1 VAELPGAGAVE
12 RREHTLGMAAPR
24 AARSPL
30 ALLAS
35 LAALLAGACELK
47 QPPSASDSAA
57 VRAAQA
63 RWDSAAAATLAAQRA
78 AQRGAA
84 TPVPAGA
91 APPKVAVPD
100 VTAPGGAAAAAAVES
115 VAAGGDVGRE
125 VSREIEPVPVE
136 PPDTSAAP
144 RATAEELAT
153 LSQGL
158 VMPVAG
164 VSAAQLVDSF
174 DDARGSRRHDA
185 LDILAPRGT
194 PVLSA
199 ADGRLLR
206 MTSSANGGLMVY
218 ATDASE
224 RFILMYAHLDR
235 YASGLAEGMVLR
247 RGDRLGDVGTTGNA
261 PPNTP
266 HLHFA
271 ISRAGTVKEWWKG
284 TPVNPLPLLRPS
296 TP

>member
-1 VAELPGAGAVE
+1 
-12 RREHTLGMAAPR
+12 MAARR
-24 AARSPL
+24 AAATSVL
-30 ALLAS
+30 A
-35 LAALLAGACELK
+35 LAALLAGACEVK
-47 QPPSASDSAA
+47 QPPTARDSAA

-63 RWDSAAAATLAAQRA
+63 RWDSAAAAVRA
-78 AQRGAA
+78 AQVARARGDSAA
-84 TPVPAGA
+84 PAA
-91 APPKVAVPD
+91 APPAVTVPD
-100 VTAPGGAAAAAAVES
+100 VTVPGAAAAASADS
-115 VAAGGDVGRE
+115 VRLDS
-125 VSREIEPVPVE
+125 VSRDGVAVRAGEPIE
-136 PPDTSAAP
+136 PPDTTAAP

-153 LSQGL
+153 LAQGL

-164 VSAAQLVDSF
+164 VTKEQLVDSF
-174 DDARGSRRHDA
+174 DEARGSRRHDA

-194 PVLSA
+194 PVVSA

-206 MTSSANGGLMVY
+206 MISSENGGLMVY

-235 YASGLAEGMVLR
+235 YASGLTEGMVLR

-271 ISRAGTVKEWWKG
+271 ISRAGNVRDWWKG

>member
-1 VAELPGAGAVE
+1 
-12 RREHTLGMAAPR
+12 MAARR
-24 AARSPL
+24 AAAPAL
-30 ALLAS
+30 A
-35 LAALLAGACELK
+35 LAALLAGACEVK
-47 QPPSASDSAA
+47 QPPTARDSAA

-63 RWDSAAAATLAAQRA
+63 RWDSAADAVRA
-78 AQRGAA
+78 AQVARARGDSAA
-84 TPVPAGA
+84 PAA
-91 APPKVAVPD
+91 APPAVVVPAVVVPA
-100 VTAPGGAAAAAAVES
+100 VTVPGAAAAAAADS
-115 VAAGGDVGRE
+115 VRLDS
-125 VSREIEPVPVE
+125 VSRDGVAVRAGEPIE
-136 PPDTSAAP
+136 PPDTTAAP

-153 LSQGL
+153 LAQGL

-164 VSAAQLVDSF
+164 VTKEQLVDSF
-174 DDARGSRRHDA
+174 DEARGSRRHDA

-194 PVLSA
+194 PVVSA

-206 MTSSANGGLMVY
+206 RISSENGGLMVY

-235 YASGLAEGMVLR
+235 YASGLTEGMVLR

-271 ISRAGTVKEWWKG
+271 ISRAGNVRDWWKG